1 MARPPRCPALDCSE
15 GGVDEDTRAEVLE
28 AVTDAQDLPGSTP
41 DTAADT
47 GVEEGSVQEPG
58 SSTGGQSVGHKC
70 SVCLKSFK
78 NKAYYRQHLKTHQY
92 GRQFKCQLCEKTFEH
107 RSHLKD
113 HIKDRH
119 SPEKLACQ
127 KCGKEFKYHANL
139 KEHETVFHEKK
150 NKFYSAEFK
159 EEALKLVGKLGSKA
173 EAARQLNITSSALKH
188 WASKKTFTCNFCGKQ
203 LCDSTRLKNHIKR
216 KHENSVE

>member
-70 SVCLKSFK
+70 SVCLKTFK
-78 NKAYYRQHLKTHQY
+78 HKGT
-92 GRQFKCQLCEKTFEH
+92 T
-107 RSHLKD
+107 
-113 HIKDRH
+113 
-119 SPEKLACQ
+119 
-127 KCGKEFKYHANL
+127 
-139 KEHETVFHEKK
+139 
-150 NKFYSAEFK
+150 
-159 EEALKLVGKLGSKA
+159 
-173 EAARQLNITSSALKH
+173 NISRLISMESS
-188 WASKKTFTCNFCGKQ
+188 
-203 LCDSTRLKNHIKR
+203 
-216 KHENSVE
+216 